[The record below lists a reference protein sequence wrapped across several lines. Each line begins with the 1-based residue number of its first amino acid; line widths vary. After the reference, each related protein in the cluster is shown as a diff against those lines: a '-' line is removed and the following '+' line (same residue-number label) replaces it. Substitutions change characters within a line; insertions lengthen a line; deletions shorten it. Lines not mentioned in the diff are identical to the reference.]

1 MFRNKIVRWST
12 IAMLVA
18 ILAYFFIET
27 FQTAPVAEGAIVM
40 EKLADEEF
48 AAQMKEQREEKEI
61 FFRTSP
67 ESPIENKANFKGLT
81 YFAPDQNFRVLANL
95 TPYEGEEKEMKV
107 AYTDSTTD
115 TYERL
120 YFADFTINGVAQ
132 RLLLLKNEGTISVLF
147 RDQTSGLQ
155 SYGGGRYIDI
165 ALDDVKGNTL
175 IIDFNKSYSPYC
187 AYSPGYAC
195 PLPPAE
201 NTLTVA
207 IEAGEKYEE
216 EKR

>member
-12 IAMLVA
+12 IAMIIA

-27 FQTAPVAEGAIVM
+27 FQTAPTAEEPIVL
-40 EKLADEEF
+40 EQIAEEEY
-48 AAQMKEQREEKEI
+48 AAQIKEQRDEKEI

-67 ESPIENKANFKGLT
+67 ESPIENKATFGGLT
-81 YFAPDQNFRVLANL
+81 YFAPDQSFRVLASL
-95 TPYEGEEKEMKV
+95 TPFDGEEKELKI
-107 AYTDSTTD
+107 AYTDGTED

-120 YFADFTINGVAQ
+120 YYADFTVKGIPQ

-147 RDQTSGLQ
+147 RDETSGSQ
-155 SYGGGRYIDI
+155 TYGGGRYIDI
-165 ALDDVKGNTL
+165 ALEEVRGNTL
-175 IIDFNKSYSPYC
+175 IIDFNKSYNPYC

-201 NTLTVA
+201 NTMTVA

-216 EKR
+216 EKH